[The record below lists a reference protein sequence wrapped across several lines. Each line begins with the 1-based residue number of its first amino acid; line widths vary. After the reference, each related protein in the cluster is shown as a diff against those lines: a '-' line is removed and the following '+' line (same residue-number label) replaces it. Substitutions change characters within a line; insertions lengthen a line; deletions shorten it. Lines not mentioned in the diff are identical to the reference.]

1 MTDKELRKLT
11 REDLLELLLEQAE
24 AEEKRR
30 GETESL
36 TALNQSL
43 ESEKDRL
50 TQELDACRAELE
62 ISGKTADALQREL
75 DGAKDAAAETESLR
89 TELAKAK
96 EAEQEAASLREELA
110 RVKETAAQQT
120 KQYQTEL
127 EQAGKAAAKAARQTE
142 TLRAALAE
150 TKQPDDTAEQ
160 LETYRAENAR
170 LKEENDSLRQEL
182 ECLHQE
188 GWQSSEKDRQFLAD
202 LVAAGKRFQQR
213 AEELERENDR
223 LRGIIRV

>member
-1 MTDKELRKLT
+1 MTNKELRKLT

-24 AEEKRR
+24 ADEKRQ
-30 GETESL
+30 GETDRL

-43 ESEKDRL
+43 ESEKDHL
-50 TQELDACRAELE
+50 TQELDACRADLE
-62 ISGKTADALQREL
+62 KVGQTADALKE
-75 DGAKDAAAETESLR
+75 
-89 TELAKAK
+89 ELAGAK
-96 EAEQEAASLREELA
+96 EAAVE
-110 RVKETAAQQT
+110 
-120 KQYQTEL
+120 
-127 EQAGKAAAKAARQTE
+127 TE
-142 TLRAALAE
+142 TLRAEIDHL
-150 TKQPDDTAEQ
+150 
-160 LETYRAENAR
+160 R
-170 LKEENDSLRQEL
+170 EENDSLRQEL

>member
-1 MTDKELRKLT
+1 MTSKELRKLT

-36 TALNQSL
+36 SDMNQTL
-43 ESEKDRL
+43 QSEKDRL
-50 TQELDACRAELE
+50 VQELDSCRADLEKAEQTAGALKEEL
-62 ISGKTADALQREL
+62 A
-75 DGAKDAAAETESLR
+75 GAKEAAAETESLR
-89 TELAKAK
+89 TELTKAK
-96 EAEQEAASLREELA
+96 EAEKETTSLREELT
-110 RVKETAAQQT
+110 RVKEASAQQV

-127 EQAGKAAAKAARQTE
+127 EQARKDAAEAASQIE
-142 TLRAALAE
+142 DLRTALSE
-150 TKQPDDTAEQ
+150 TKRSDDFAEK
-160 LETYRAENAR
+160 LETYRAEIEHLR
-170 LKEENDSLRQEL
+170 EENDSLRQEL

-202 LVAAGKRFQQR
+202 LVAAGKRFQKR

>member
-1 MTDKELRKLT
+1 MTNKELRKLT

-24 AEEKRR
+24 ADEKRR
-30 GETESL
+30 GETDRL

-50 TQELDACRAELE
+50 TQELDACRADLQKA
-62 ISGKTADALQREL
+62 GQTADALKEEL
-75 DGAKDAAAETESLR
+75 AGAKEAAAEIEHLR
-89 TELAKAK
+89 
-96 EAEQEAASLREELA
+96 
-110 RVKETAAQQT
+110 
-120 KQYQTEL
+120 
-127 EQAGKAAAKAARQTE
+127 
-142 TLRAALAE
+142 
-150 TKQPDDTAEQ
+150 
-160 LETYRAENAR
+160 
-170 LKEENDSLRQEL
+170 EENDSLRQEL

-202 LVAAGKRFQQR
+202 LVAAGKRFQKH